1 MMIFL
6 IAVIALAASLFGIAA
21 LSYIIWLAEKI
32 EERSKKRRKKDDKH
46 ITGEDL

>member
-21 LSYIIWLAEKI
+21 LSYIIWLAERV
-32 EERSKKRRKKDDKH
+32 EEGMKKRRKKDDKH